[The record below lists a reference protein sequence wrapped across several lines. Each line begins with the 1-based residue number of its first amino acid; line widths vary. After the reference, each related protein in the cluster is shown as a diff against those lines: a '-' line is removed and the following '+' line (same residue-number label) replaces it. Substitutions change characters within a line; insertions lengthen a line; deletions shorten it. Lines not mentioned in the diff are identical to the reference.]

1 MGDNTGHC
9 APITT
14 RRRVNTSGH
23 QGHAGTGGVGGGQ
36 GRHVREKPD
45 CNGLYGK

>member
-23 QGHAGTGGVGGGQ
+23 QGHAGKGGVGGG
-36 GRHVREKPD
+36 HVRVIPD
-45 CNGLYGK
+45 CIGLYCK